1 MALTQERKQELMG
14 EYQVHETDTGSADLQ
29 VAFLTARINQ
39 LTEHLKINKKDHSS
53 RRGLLK
59 MIGKRK
65 RLLQFIKSNDQE
77 RYQTLIGRLGIRR

>member
-14 EYQVHETDTGSADLQ
+14 EYQIHETDTGSADLQ
-29 VAFLTARINQ
+29 VAFLTTRINQ

-65 RLLQFIKSNDQE
+65 RLLQFIKAKDQA
-77 RYQTLIGRLGIRR
+77 RYQALIGRLGIRR

>member
-14 EYQVHETDTGSADLQ
+14 EYQIHETDTGSADLQ
-29 VAFLTARINQ
+29 VAFLTDRINQ

-65 RLLQFIKSNDQE
+65 RLLQFIKAKDE
-77 RYQTLIGRLGIRR
+77 GRYKALIGRLGIRR

>member
-14 EYQVHETDTGSADLQ
+14 EYQIHETDTGSADLQ
-29 VAFLTARINQ
+29 VAFLTTRINQ
-39 LTEHLKINKKDHSS
+39 LTEHLKLNKKDHSS

-65 RLLQFIKSNDQE
+65 RLLQFIKAKDE
-77 RYQTLIGRLGIRR
+77 ARYKALIGRLGIRR

>member
-14 EYQVHETDTGSADLQ
+14 EYQIHETDTGSADLQ
-29 VAFLTARINQ
+29 VAFLTDRINQ
-39 LTEHLKINKKDHSS
+39 LTEHLKENQKDHSS

-65 RLLQFIKSNDQE
+65 RLLQFIKAKDQA
-77 RYQTLIGRLGIRR
+77 RYQALIGRLGIRR

>member
-1 MALTQERKQELMG
+1 MTLTQERKQELMG
-14 EYQVHETDTGSADLQ
+14 EYQIHETDTGSADLQ
-29 VAFLTARINQ
+29 VAFLTTRINQ

-65 RLLQFIKSNDQE
+65 RLLQFIKAKDQE
-77 RYQTLIGRLGIRR
+77 RYQTLIGRLGVRR

>member
-14 EYQVHETDTGSADLQ
+14 EYQIHETDTGSADLQ
-29 VAFLTARINQ
+29 VAFLTTRINQ

-65 RLLQFIKSNDQE
+65 RLLQFIKAKDQD
-77 RYQTLIGRLGIRR
+77 RYQTLIGRLGVRR

>member
-1 MALTQERKQELMG
+1 MTLTQERKQELMG
-14 EYQVHETDTGSADLQ
+14 EYQIHETDTGSADLQ
-29 VAFLTARINQ
+29 VAFLTTRINQ

-65 RLLQFIKSNDQE
+65 RLLQFIKAKDQD
-77 RYQTLIGRLGIRR
+77 RYKTLIGRLGVRR

>member
-14 EYQVHETDTGSADLQ
+14 EYQIHETDTGSADLQ
-29 VAFLTARINQ
+29 VAFLTTRINQ
-39 LTEHLKINKKDHSS
+39 LTEHLKVNKKDHSS

-65 RLLQFIKSNDQE
+65 RLLQFIKSKDLE
-77 RYQTLIGRLGIRR
+77 RYQTLIARLGVRR